1 MVKKA
6 LQLKPQDGYI
16 IDSLGWVY
24 FKKGEYKKAVKHLEK
39 AVEYAPD
46 DAIIREHLGDA
57 YLKTDFKDRALE
69 MYEGALTLDPEK
81 DELKKKIESLNKN

>member
-1 MVKKA
+1 
-6 LQLKPQDGYI
+6 
-16 IDSLGWVY
+16 VY

-57 YLKTDFKDRALE
+57 YLKTDLKNRALE

-81 DELKKKIESLNKN
+81 DELKKKIESLNKNEGE